1 VTPSPLDR
9 TEFAAARADHR
20 LSESIEP
27 STGATRLV
35 IIILI
40 GPTFER
46 ATDPGRCVGVANGH
60 SRERERYSWG
70 GG

>member
-1 VTPSPLDR
+1 MTPSPLDR

-35 IIILI
+35 IIILSARRSSVLQTR
-40 GPTFER
+40 GDVWE
-46 ATDPGRCVGVANGH
+46 
-60 SRERERYSWG
+60 
-70 GG
+70 

>member
-20 LSESIEP
+20 LFESIEQ

-35 IIILI
+35 ILILI

-46 ATDPGRCVGVANGH
+46 ATDLG
-60 SRERERYSWG
+60 
-70 GG
+70 

>member
-1 VTPSPLDR
+1 MTPSPLDR

-35 IIILI
+35 IIILT

-46 ATDPGRCVGVANGH
+46 ATDPG
-60 SRERERYSWG
+60 
-70 GG
+70 